1 MPMTEK
7 SKDYIVRDGAL
18 WPPNIDNIPQT
29 GTTTIGLFDAH
40 CHLDRV
46 AEKLNSRDKTLANVQ
61 LN

>member
-1 MPMTEK
+1 MTEK

-46 AEKLNSRDKTLANVQ
+46 AEKLKQDTGQCTAELI
-61 LN
+61 